1 MTMTRKMTNSLGQSP
16 CLVTAW
22 LFVPCYGPGN
32 GTFSSNIS
40 YLYYI
45 FAEGRPVLNGVGSFI
60 ESLSPDEVYDGPQAT
75 DAFDS
80 TPCDCNTVLY
90 STFAACALCQGAN
103 IDPLSTHL
111 RIILIVFLQNRA
123 DGRRTPLTARE

>member
-1 MTMTRKMTNSLGQSP
+1 MRNSLGQSP

-32 GTFSSNIS
+32 GTLGSHTS

-45 FAEGRPVLNGVGSFI
+45 FAEDRAVLNGVGSFI
-60 ESLSPDEVYDGPQAT
+60 ESLTPDEVYDGPQAT

-90 STFAACALCQGAN
+90 STFAVCALCQGAN

-111 RIILIVFLQNRA
+111 RITLIVFLQNRA